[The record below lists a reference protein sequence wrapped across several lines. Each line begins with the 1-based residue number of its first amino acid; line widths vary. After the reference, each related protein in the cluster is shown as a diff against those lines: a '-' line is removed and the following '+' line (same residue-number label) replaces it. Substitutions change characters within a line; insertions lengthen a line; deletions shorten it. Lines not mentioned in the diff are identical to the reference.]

1 MNAEHFPEAND
12 VLKAPPGVPGD
23 RCYDLPIHRY
33 AGGVISCWRPTKEDI
48 KRIAMG
54 EPIYLHVEGLT
65 HPPLVLMTE
74 TPFMPPLANQERL
87 REIAEGAPACCK
99 CRHFKP
105 YEPGHAEG
113 VCMKLMRTTVY
124 HHTCADYNA

>member
-1 MNAEHFPEAND
+1 MCSKLRQECRVIVVTIFPFTATP
-12 VLKAPPGVPGD
+12 VVSSRVGD
-23 RCYDLPIHRY
+23 RPKKTSSASR
-33 AGGVISCWRPTKEDI
+33 W
-48 KRIAMG
+48 